1 MPAMKP
7 APLRDRRGLFAALYL
22 AWGITL
28 LCFVVS
34 GRYRNFI
41 KPSFVV
47 FLWMALATLLVFA
60 VAEAGQLGSAEVRV
74 RDVVRSGFLM
84 LPLLALWLA
93 KGQILDSQAYLKRS
107 ITLWQHAG
115 TKPGDVPMPSRRDA
129 ASRPDSAPAP
139 LKPAV
144 TLVRHADTSGA
155 RPVPSGKAMASRSD
169 SAPAP
174 LKAAVSTGQQAGK
187 PADELILSGKEPAPR
202 LNSISEPLRVTI
214 QDILQNPK
222 NFEGKWVETE
232 GMVLSEETLRKDK
245 SARKEAFVPG
255 AFLLFR
261 FSIICCVADS
271 QPLGLIVEGS
281 DQKNLVDNDWYR
293 IVGRF
298 AGKKDQLG
306 TISQAVLSRLKTP
319 PEAPYLYWNQNS
331 QDQ

>member
-7 APLRDRRGLFAALYL
+7 APFRDRRGLFAALYL

-28 LCFVVS
+28 LCFVLS
-34 GRYRNFI
+34 GEYRNFI

-74 RDVVRSGFLM
+74 RDIVRSGFLM

-107 ITLWQHAG
+107 ITLGQHAA
-115 TKPGDVPMPSRRDA
+115 TKSGDVPIPSQRDA
-129 ASRPDSAPAP
+129 ASRPDPAPEP

-144 TLVRHADTSGA
+144 VRHAGTSGA
-155 RPVPSGKAMASRSD
+155 RPVHSGTAIVSRSD
-169 SAPAP
+169 SAPESRKPA
-174 LKAAVSTGQQAGK
+174 LSTGQQADK
-187 PADELILSGKEPAPR
+187 PADEPIHSGKEPAPR
-202 LNSISEPLRVTI
+202 PNSISEPLRVTI
-214 QDILQNPK
+214 QDILQSPK

-232 GMVLSEETLRKDK
+232 GMVVSEETIRKDK
-245 SARKEAFVPG
+245 STRKEAFVPG

-298 AGKKDQLG
+298 AEKKDQLG

-319 PEAPYLYWNQNS
+319 PEAPYLYWNQNP

>member
-34 GRYRNFI
+34 GQYRNFI

-60 VAEAGQLGSAEVRV
+60 VAEAGQLGATEVRV

-107 ITLWQHAG
+107 ITLGQHAG
-115 TKPGDVPMPSRRDA
+115 TKSGDKPMPSRRDA
-129 ASRPDSAPAP
+129 ASRPDPAPAP

-144 TLVRHADTSGA
+144 TLVRHADTPGA

-169 SAPAP
+169 SAPEP
-174 LKAAVSTGQQAGK
+174 LKPAISTGQPAGK
-187 PADELILSGKEPAPR
+187 PGDDPILSGKEPSPR
-202 LNSISEPLRVTI
+202 PNSISEPLRVTI
-214 QDILQNPK
+214 QDILQSPK

-232 GMVLSEETLRKDK
+232 GMVLSEETM
-245 SARKEAFVPG
+245 RKEKSTLKEAVVPG
-255 AFLLFR
+255 AFVLFR
-261 FSIICCVADS
+261 FSIICCIADS
-271 QPLGLIVEGS
+271 QPLGLLIEGA

-293 IVGRF
+293 VVGRF
-298 AGKKDQLG
+298 AGKKGQMG
-306 TISQAVLSRLKTP
+306 SISQAVLSRLKAP
-319 PEAPYLYWNQNS
+319 PEAPYLYWNQDL